1 MRFFPKV
8 SYQADHRAGP
18 RRRRVRLWLRAA
30 FGITVAAWLVFQLSH
45 IGWMDVWAERPRTPW
60 FYLIWIALYFQ
71 LPLAESLVYRIV
83 FRLPFRDVA
92 PPLLRKRALNQDVV
106 SYSGEFYF
114 FLWLRDRLALPA
126 RRILGAMK
134 DNAIASVLASWT
146 STTLFV
152 GGFLLT
158 GLIAPLSFVTERQLL
173 VIAIAATGVLILV
186 AIGIRFRRRLLTL
199 PTRVAAACYGIHL
212 GRLLLIAGLLQ
223 ILQWW
228 IVVPSAPL
236 AVWATIFVVLALVN
250 RIPLIPARDLVGISA
265 VLGLSSYIAAP
276 ASVIAALL
284 LTRSVLDK
292 LANGAFFLVGHFLET
307 KPQPQPVSLDAPDPA
322 LSPEP
327 TPTAPALAEEA

>member
-1 MRFFPKV
+1 MRFFSRTGGEPV
-8 SYQADHRAGP
+8 DPATP
-18 RRRRVRLWLRAA
+18 RSRRTRLWARAI
-30 FGITVAAWLVFQLSH
+30 FVILVGLWLVFQLSH
-45 IGWMDVWAERPRTPW
+45 IGWAEVWAERPRTPW
-60 FYLIWIALYFQ
+60 FYIIWVGLYFQ
-71 LPLAESLVYRIV
+71 LPLAESLVYRMI
-83 FRLPFRDVA
+83 FRLPFREVA

-114 FLWLRDRLALPA
+114 FLWLRDRLAAPG

-152 GGFLLT
+152 GGFLLA

-173 VIAIAATGVLILV
+173 VIAIGAAIVMSLIL
-186 AIGIRFRRRLLTL
+186 IGVRFRRRLLTL
-199 PTRVAAACYGIHL
+199 PTRTAAACYGLHL
-212 GRLLLIAGLLQ
+212 GRLVLIAGLLQ

-236 AVWATIFVVLALVN
+236 SVWATIFVVLALVN
-250 RIPLIPARDLVGISA
+250 RLPLIPARDLVGISA

-284 LTRSVLDK
+284 LTRSALDK
-292 LANGAFFLVGHFLET
+292 LANGAFFLAGHFLET
-307 KPQPQPVSLDAPDPA
+307 RPDRLDEETVTTASSAPRSRPATPV
-322 LSPEP
+322 
-327 TPTAPALAEEA
+327 AEEA